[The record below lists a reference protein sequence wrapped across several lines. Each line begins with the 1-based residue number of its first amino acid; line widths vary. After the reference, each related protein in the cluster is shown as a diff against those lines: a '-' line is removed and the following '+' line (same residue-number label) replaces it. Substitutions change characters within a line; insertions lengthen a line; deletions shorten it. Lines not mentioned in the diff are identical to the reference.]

1 VQIKANSDALGTG
14 LLDAKKS
21 EPLSLEEILKKRK
34 EDALQQAKVYAPLI
48 SSSVCDPSI
57 VFC

>member
-1 VQIKANSDALGTG
+1 VQIKANSDALGNG

-34 EDALQQAKVYAPLI
+34 EDALQQAKVDAPLT
-48 SSSVCDPSI
+48 SSSCL
-57 VFC
+57 